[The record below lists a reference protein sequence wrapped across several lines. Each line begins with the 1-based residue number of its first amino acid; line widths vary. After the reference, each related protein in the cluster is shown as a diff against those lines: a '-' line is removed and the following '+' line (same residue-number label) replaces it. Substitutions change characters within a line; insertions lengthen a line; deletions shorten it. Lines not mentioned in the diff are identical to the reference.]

1 MLFLFQKDF
10 LKCCEGAKQN
20 YAIIKSS
27 PCDTN
32 LQNPLWEKFIGK
44 KSNEVKKKNMVILH
58 LTWV

>member
-44 KSNEVKKKNMVILH
+44 KSNEVKKKKI
-58 LTWV
+58 W